1 MRETGLSAP
10 PNRVATRVDEFV
22 GAGHAYYAREFEKI
36 QSASRFPWSW
46 NTMAAVAG
54 PFWGASRGLWGYFW
68 TFLVLEVLALAQ
80 IGRGWWG
87 ELGAD
92 KLARL
97 EKLGA
102 KTQEL
107 LAKYEAAKLAGDSD
121 AASFLKRAENLEKVA
136 VRVAEEAALAAQGA
150 VTILL
155 VGVGLLIGL
164 RLIQGFYANV
174 RYEKQYLSWRADPS
188 GTASGLSWTRAGL
201 GGLLWLAIVP
211 LTLYRFTVGRIDP
224 GLEPYLTGFP
234 VDKKQLYAPVSTW
247 MDAGFDW
254 LSVEGAGVFDSVVA
268 AITTVLN
275 GLETVF
281 VETPWPVVMTV
292 IVVVAWRLAG
302 PRVAVF
308 TAAAL
313 AYLALFG
320 LWETSM
326 VTVSLL
332 GAAAFLCILLGIPLG
347 IWFGKNQK
355 AYNAALPVL
364 DFMQTMPAF
373 VYLIPIIAFFGTGKP
388 PGVLATLV
396 FGMPPVIRLTALGIR
411 GVPESTKEAAV
422 AFGCTRWTLLR
433 DIEIPLA
440 MPSIMTGVNQT
451 ILMCLSMVVIASL
464 IGAKGLGQD
473 VLIALQY
480 AAKGQGMLAGLAI
493 LFCAM
498 VIDRI
503 VQGHYR
509 RASSRHRSGT
519 RPGTA
524 SHQMRKTEAPEVQ
537 AVVDEVRRRIDLG
550 KRRAW
555 RRVLSAALIN
565 AVLSPSFTTTTGRGS
580 GEIGARL
587 SRWRALGAVSCRG
600 SNSGARPRRMRAR

>member
-1 MRETGLSAP
+1 MQETGLSAP
-10 PNRVATRVDEFV
+10 PGRLTGSV
-22 GAGHAYYAREFEKI
+22 GAFTGPGEAYYGREFEKI
-36 QSASRFPWSW
+36 ESATRFPWSW
-46 NTMAAVAG
+46 NTMAALAG
-54 PFWGASRGLWGYFW
+54 PFWGAARGLWGFFW
-68 TFLVLEVLALAQ
+68 VFLVLEVLALVQ

-92 KLARL
+92 KLVRL
-97 EKLGA
+97 EKLTA
-102 KTQEL
+102 KSAEFL
-107 LAKYEAAKLAGDSD
+107 ERYEAAKLAGDPD
-121 AASFLKRAENLEKVA
+121 ADAFLKRAENLDKVA
-136 VRVAEEAALAAQGA
+136 ARIAEEAALAAQGA

-155 VGVGLLIGL
+155 VGLALLIGL
-164 RLIQGFYANV
+164 RLVQGFYANLH
-174 RYEKQYLSWRADPS
+174 YEKQYLNWRADPA
-188 GTASGLSWTRAGL
+188 GTVSGLSWTRAGL
-201 GGLLWLAIVP
+201 SGLLWLAIVP

-224 GLEPYLTGFP
+224 RIEPYVAGFP
-234 VDKKQLYAPVSTW
+234 MDKKQYYAPVSTW
-247 MDAGFDW
+247 MDNGFDW
-254 LSVEGAGVFDSVVA
+254 LSVRGAGVFDGVVA
-268 AITTVLN
+268 AISTVLDS
-275 GLETVF
+275 LETVF
-281 VETPWPVVMTV
+281 VDTPWPVVMTV

-308 TAAAL
+308 TGASL
-313 AYLALFG
+313 AYLGLFG

-332 GAAAFLCILLGIPLG
+332 GAAAFLCVVIGIPLG
-347 IWFGKNQK
+347 IWFGKSQR

-411 GVPESTKEAAV
+411 GVPENTKEAAT
-422 AFGCTRWTLLR
+422 AFGCTRWTLLK

-440 MPSIMTGVNQT
+440 MPSIMTGINQT

-473 VLIALQY
+473 VLVALQY

-503 VQGHYR
+503 VQGYYR
-509 RASSRHRSGT
+509 RSTSGH
-519 RPGTA
+519 RPG
-524 SHQMRKTEAPEVQ
+524 R
-537 AVVDEVRRRIDLG
+537 
-550 KRRAW
+550 
-555 RRVLSAALIN
+555 
-565 AVLSPSFTTTTGRGS
+565 
-580 GEIGARL
+580 
-587 SRWRALGAVSCRG
+587 
-600 SNSGARPRRMRAR
+600 

>member
-1 MRETGLSAP
+1 MNQTARCAQ
-10 PNRVATRVDEFV
+10 PNRSTSSVDHFV

-46 NTMAAVAG
+46 NAMAAVAG

-68 TFLVLEVLALAQ
+68 TFLVLEVLALVQ

-102 KTQEL
+102 KIDEFL
-107 LAKYEAAKLAGDSD
+107 VKYEAARLAGDPG
-121 AASFLKRAENLEKVA
+121 AGSFLTRAENLEKVA
-136 VRVAEEAALAAQGA
+136 GRVAEEAALAAQGA
-150 VTILL
+150 LAILL
-155 VGVGLLIGL
+155 VGVGLLVAL
-164 RLIQGFYANV
+164 RLVQGFYANL
-174 RYEKQYLSWRADPS
+174 RYERQYLGWRADPS
-188 GTASGLSWTRAGL
+188 GTASGLGWSRAAL

-224 GLEPYLTGFP
+224 GLEPYLTGIP
-234 VDKKQLYAPVSTW
+234 VDKKQFYVPVSNW

-281 VETPWPVVMTV
+281 VGTPWPVVMTV

-308 TAAAL
+308 TTAAL

-332 GAAAFLCILLGIPLG
+332 GAAAFLCIGLGIPLG
-347 IWFGKNQK
+347 VWFGKNHK

-473 VLIALQY
+473 VLVALQY

-509 RASSRHRSGT
+509 RASSRHR
-519 RPGTA
+519 P
-524 SHQMRKTEAPEVQ
+524 SHQT
-537 AVVDEVRRRIDLG
+537 
-550 KRRAW
+550 W
-555 RRVLSAALIN
+555 
-565 AVLSPSFTTTTGRGS
+565 
-580 GEIGARL
+580 
-587 SRWRALGAVSCRG
+587 
-600 SNSGARPRRMRAR
+600 

>member
-1 MRETGLSAP
+1 MQETGLSAQ
-10 PNRVATRVDEFV
+10 PNRFATSVDDFV
-22 GAGHAYYAREFEKI
+22 GAGHTYYAHEFEKI
-36 QSASRFPWSW
+36 QSSVGFPRSW
-46 NTMAAVAG
+46 NTLAALAG
-54 PFWGASRGLWGYFW
+54 PFWGAARGLWGFFW
-68 TFLVLEVLALAQ
+68 TFLVLEVLALVQ

-97 EKLGA
+97 EKLTV
-102 KTQEL
+102 KSNEF
-107 LAKYEAAKLAGDSD
+107 LAKHEAAKLAGDPD
-121 AASFLKRAENLEKVA
+121 AASFLKRAENLQKVA
-136 VRVAEEAALAAQGA
+136 ERVAEEAVLAAQGA

-164 RLIQGFYANV
+164 RLVQGFYANM
-174 RYEKQYLSWRADPS
+174 RYEKQYLSFRADPS

-234 VDKKQLYAPVSTW
+234 MDKKQFYAPVSIW
-247 MDAGFDW
+247 LDAGFDW
-254 LSVEGAGVFDSVVA
+254 LSIEGSGVFHGVVA

-275 GLETVF
+275 GLETVS
-281 VETPWPVVMTV
+281 VDTPWPVVMTV

-308 TAAAL
+308 TCAAL

-332 GAAAFLCILLGIPLG
+332 GAAAFLCVLLGLPLG
-347 IWFGKNQK
+347 IWFGKSQK

-433 DIEIPLA
+433 DIELPLA

-509 RASSRHRSGT
+509 RASSRHR
-519 RPGTA
+519 P
-524 SHQMRKTEAPEVQ
+524 SH
-537 AVVDEVRRRIDLG
+537 
-550 KRRAW
+550 
-555 RRVLSAALIN
+555 
-565 AVLSPSFTTTTGRGS
+565 
-580 GEIGARL
+580 
-587 SRWRALGAVSCRG
+587 
-600 SNSGARPRRMRAR
+600 

>member
-1 MRETGLSAP
+1 MQETGISAQP
-10 PNRVATRVDEFV
+10 KRLASSVDSF
-22 GAGHAYYAREFEKI
+22 AGPRHAYYGREFEKI
-36 QSASRFPWSW
+36 QSATRFPWSW
-46 NTMAAVAG
+46 NTMAALAG
-54 PFWGASRGLWGYFW
+54 PFWGAARGLWGFFW
-68 TFLVLEVLALAQ
+68 TFLILEVIALVQ

-97 EKLGA
+97 ETITA
-102 KTQEL
+102 KYNEF
-107 LAKYEAAKLAGDSD
+107 LAKHEAAKLAGDPD
-121 AASFLKRAENLEKVA
+121 AASFLKRAENLEKVGN
-136 VRVAEEAALAAQGA
+136 RVAEEAALASQGA
-150 VTILL
+150 LTILL
-155 VGVGLLIGL
+155 VGIGLLIGL
-164 RLIQGFYANV
+164 RVFQGFYANIL
-174 RYEKQYLSWRADPS
+174 YEKQYLGWRADTA
-188 GTASGLSWTRAGL
+188 GTASGRSWTRVGL
-201 GGLLWLAIVP
+201 GGVLFAAIVP
-211 LTLYRFTVGRIDP
+211 LTLYRFTVGRIAP
-224 GLEPYLTGFP
+224 ELEPFLTGFP
-234 VDKKQLYAPVSTW
+234 IEKKQYYAPVATW
-247 MDAGFDW
+247 MDEGFDS
-254 LSVEGAGVFDSVVA
+254 LSVAGAGVFDGVVS
-268 AITTVLN
+268 AITVVVD

-281 VETPWPVVMTV
+281 VDAPWPVVMTV
-292 IVVVAWRLAG
+292 IIVTAWRLAG

-308 TAAAL
+308 TCAAL

-326 VTVSLL
+326 VTVALL
-332 GAAAFLCILLGIPLG
+332 GAAAFLCVLLGIPLG
-347 IWFGKNQK
+347 IWFGKDQR

-422 AFGCTRWTLLR
+422 AFGCTRWTLLK

-509 RASSRHRSGT
+509 RSTVRN
-519 RPGTA
+519 RP
-524 SHQMRKTEAPEVQ
+524 SH
-537 AVVDEVRRRIDLG
+537 
-550 KRRAW
+550 
-555 RRVLSAALIN
+555 
-565 AVLSPSFTTTTGRGS
+565 
-580 GEIGARL
+580 
-587 SRWRALGAVSCRG
+587 
-600 SNSGARPRRMRAR
+600 